1 MVNLE
6 LLNSTIEDSGITMVA
21 LAEKA
26 GIKRPTL
33 SNRLKGMGEITASEI
48 MGLCDALR
56 LTKQEREEIFFAK
69 KVE

>member
-6 LLNSTIEDSGITMVA
+6 LLNSTIDDSGITMVA
-21 LAEKA
+21 LAEKS

-33 SNRLKGMGEITASEI
+33 ANRLKGIGEITASEI
-48 MGLCDALR
+48 MGLCEALR